1 MASLFIG
8 SVHCRGQP
16 SLDGCV
22 GYERYRR
29 YRADEILNL
38 EASRFVHDVDCH
50 VSATLAY
57 RVILT
62 RCHPAWLADVET
74 VVV

>member
-1 MASLFIG
+1 MLDRNG
-8 SVHCRGQP
+8 RRLRSVTK
-16 SLDGCV
+16 
-22 GYERYRR
+22 R
-29 YRADEILNL
+29 YRAESLNL
-38 EASRFVHDVDCH
+38 EASRFVHDVDYH

-62 RCHPAWLADVET
+62 GWHPAWLADVET

>member
-1 MASLFIG
+1 MLDRNG
-8 SVHCRGQP
+8 RRLRGVT
-16 SLDGCV
+16 S
-22 GYERYRR
+22 RN
-29 YRADEILNL
+29 RAESLNL

-50 VSATLAY
+50 VSAKLAY

-62 RCHPAWLADVET
+62 RCHPAWLANVET